1 MKIGCTKWRCLW
13 SSSMFA
19 SKQTPPHQ
27 LYQLYYA
34 NTNAQDDAD
43 AGAQRSN
50 LSTSTITTYLKGLPR
65 DLTNFFNFLFVRCSS
80 VTIPYLC
87 WFLLIVI
94 IEATCTSIIL
104 FHSIWFLGSI
114 FAVNYWYWFIK
125 SHNKWFFSFSLSLSI
140 SILHFFHHLKRFPL
154 YCTRPILAVAI
165 ISAKHINHKWNGKHN
180 LLWLF
185 SLLAEILILNNSFTI
200 QYNTTEEFMKFTSI
214 SFTIINY

>member
-1 MKIGCTKWRCLW
+1 MKMPLIEFDVCN
-13 SSSMFA
+13 
-19 SKQTPPHQ
+19 QTNATTE
-27 LYQLYYA
+27 LYYA

-87 WFLLIVI
+87 WFPLIVI

-104 FHSIWFLGSI
+104 FHFIWFLGSI

-125 SHNKWFFSFSLSLSI
+125 SHNKWFFSFSLSLPLSF
-140 SILHFFHHLKRFPL
+140 SFSAFFSSPQTF
-154 YCTRPILAVAI
+154 
-165 ISAKHINHKWNGKHN
+165 S
-180 LLWLF
+180 
-185 SLLAEILILNNSFTI
+185 SLLH
-200 QYNTTEEFMKFTSI
+200 
-214 SFTIINY
+214 